1 MAKKTYLI
9 KARPGTFF
17 MEIEKQKIENDME
30 VKDIIKKYISLDE
43 IEKATYKSLCFFVV
57 EEKIGKKTIATQY
70 HIGEKYNLDRIKE
83 EYGIDCSL
91 YRNVKNNNYK
101 CAIKYI
107 PGNFGGV
114 NKKDIC
120 FTQKEIVK
128 IVKDAKK
135 EVSENL

>member
-17 MEIEKQKIENDME
+17 MEIEKQKIENDLE
-30 VKDIIKKYISLDE
+30 LKDIIKKYISLDE

-83 EYGIDCSL
+83 EYGTDCSL

-120 FTQKEIVK
+120 FTQKEIAK